1 MEGGGTDTLRSSIKR
16 IRELETELA
25 SLSRRN
31 RELEHQQE
39 KFFDHME
46 KMGINTIPLHDSG
59 DNKDKSDKR
68 VEMGDVEN
76 LTETS
81 SMPFFQAMFERSS
94 WLSGLLIFQS
104 FSTLIL
110 SSNQHVLEK
119 HHTVVYFLTALVGA
133 GGNAG
138 NQASVRVIRG
148 LALGTLTQHNVK
160 SFLHREAGM
169 AILLALTVGFIG
181 LLRAMLSPCTGPEVV
196 TVVLS
201 LMSIVFISVIV
212 GSILPLLL
220 HAVKVD
226 PAHAA
231 TSVQVIMDISGCFLT
246 MLFTRSLL
254 DSESGQ
260 YIVGFLVRPE

>member
-1 MEGGGTDTLRSSIKR
+1 
-16 IRELETELA
+16 
-25 SLSRRN
+25 
-31 RELEHQQE
+31 
-39 KFFDHME
+39 
-46 KMGINTIPLHDSG
+46 
-59 DNKDKSDKR
+59 
-68 VEMGDVEN
+68 
-76 LTETS
+76 
-81 SMPFFQAMFERSS
+81 
-94 WLSGLLIFQS
+94 
-104 FSTLIL
+104 
-110 SSNQHVLEK
+110 
-119 HHTVVYFLTALVGA
+119 
-133 GGNAG
+133 
-138 NQASVRVIRG
+138 
-148 LALGTLTQHNVK
+148 
-160 SFLHREAGM
+160 M